1 MTNLCFFGTVVNPS
15 RLGGRTLLN
24 TPKLSAVVSRGP
36 SFVACRLSRVEW
48 KSISSFNK
56 GYDNVLLVPQSRP
69 RMGEARRRGRRAISP
84 IVATVII
91 IALTLVASYSISRF
105 VFGISPAT
113 GNASQVSVTRASIAT
128 ADFKSSFTATRFT
141 CGSPGG
147 SYLTISN
154 TGTVAVTVTS
164 VTLTWAGLT
173 NSYTLSG
180 TCIIGGLGSSTP
192 TQNVLF
198 YAGATQVLNTDATYG
213 GTFTGTVTLD
223 NGAVLPYSGAFY

>member
-36 SFVACRLSRVEW
+36 SFAACRLSRVEW

-56 GYDNVLLVPQSRP
+56 GYENVLPVPQSRP
-69 RMGEARRRGRRAISP
+69 RMGEARRRGRRAISS
-84 IVATVII
+84 VMATVII

-105 VFGISPAT
+105 IFGISPAA
-113 GNASQVSVTRASIAT
+113 GNASQVSVTRASIAA
-128 ADFKSSFTATRFT
+128 ADFKSSFTGTRFD
-141 CGSPGG
+141 CGSPAG
-147 SYLTISN
+147 SYLTVSN
-154 TGTVAVTVTS
+154 MGTVAVTVIS

-180 TCIIGGLGSSTP
+180 TCIIGGLGSSTS

-198 YAGATQVLNTDATYG
+198 YAGATQVHNRDATYG
-213 GTFTGTVTLD
+213 GAFTGTVTLD
-223 NGAVLPYSGAFY
+223 NGAVLPYSGTFY